1 MGKNKGGR
9 MMKSFRDEERDAEY
23 RMDRE
28 TDAML
33 EAERLEE
40 EE

>member
-1 MGKNKGGR
+1 MT
-9 MMKSFRDEERDAEY
+9 KSFRDEERDAEY
-23 RMDRE
+23 RLDRE

-33 EAERLEE
+33 ERERLEE

>member
-1 MGKNKGGR
+1 